1 MLVVALLSLLALTA
15 AHSDSDGGAGR
26 KRRTVGDLQPAA
38 AIVSVQ
44 YTDREG
50 NLKAAFR
57 YHLAFQFYGLSC
69 PRTFYVNYVITECSQ
84 RRFVETQRKY
94 F

>member
-15 AHSDSDGGAGR
+15 AHSNSDGGAGR
-26 KRRTVGDLQPAA
+26 ERRAGGDLQPSS

-57 YHLAFQFYGLSC
+57 YHVTGSGTSVLWTVLSKNISC
-69 PRTFYVNYVITECSQ
+69 
-84 RRFVETQRKY
+84 
-94 F
+94 